1 MWLWLS
7 QSRRAIFWTMQKTP
21 DSGQRYSSVISPG
34 SRVHAHAC
42 LACSLVSCVLTHTG
56 IGWSGRWGQWQE
68 NAGQLLAEYLVLIRS
83 LCIVLTWIIPRPFT
97 AVSTESLIRTGMQGA
112 QWSMRGF
119 DVFSTLQNHTRDLA
133 SALNFYSCWGA
144 EPRDSGGRAQ
154 LRAAEAEPGWYCS
167 ADLCKHVQLLGS
179 SPSG

>member
-83 LCIVLTWIIPRPFT
+83 LCIVLTWIILRQFT
-97 AVSTESLIRTGMQGA
+97 AVSTESLIRTRDAGCSVVYERLWCFQYSPEPHKG
-112 QWSMRGF
+112 SGF
-119 DVFSTLQNHTRDLA
+119 
-133 SALNFYSCWGA
+133 C
-144 EPRDSGGRAQ
+144 P
-154 LRAAEAEPGWYCS
+154 
-167 ADLCKHVQLLGS
+167 QLLLLLRGWAQRLRWES
-179 SPSG
+179 TA